1 MRNYHGSLTIGLL
14 TSRMHFEGPLW
25 KDRTSFIISARR
37 SYADLIIKPFM
48 DKDTKGGYYLYD
60 INTKLNHRFSD
71 RDRLF
76 FSFYHG
82 KDHASF
88 TNTSSYYFEEEKE
101 TDTRERQVMAWG
113 STLGALRWN
122 HIVSNRLFPIL

>member
-1 MRNYHGSLTIGLL
+1 
-14 TSRMHFEGPLW
+14 
-25 KDRTSFIISARR
+25 
-37 SYADLIIKPFM
+37 M

-113 STLGALRWN
+113 LSLIHIFMLTIAKTILKNTGKRNKRVPNATITQIKFWKLFLR
-122 HIVSNRLFPIL
+122 ILQGG

>member
-1 MRNYHGSLTIGLL
+1 MERPDII
-14 TSRMHFEGPLW
+14 
-25 KDRTSFIISARR
+25 IISARR

-76 FSFYHG
+76 SPFIMA
-82 KDHASF
+82 KIMPALQILLLI
-88 TNTSSYYFEEEKE
+88 TLKKKRRQTQ
-101 TDTRERQVMAWG
+101 ERDESW
-113 STLGALRWN
+113 LGEV
-122 HIVSNRLFPIL
+122 H

>member
-1 MRNYHGSLTIGLL
+1 MDHTLGILSIFTPESVKKVDLYKSSFPARYGGRLSSVIDVRTNDGDMRNYHGSLTIGLL

-60 INTKLNHRFSD
+60 INTN
-71 RDRLF
+71 
-76 FSFYHG
+76 
-82 KDHASF
+82 
-88 TNTSSYYFEEEKE
+88 
-101 TDTRERQVMAWG
+101 
-113 STLGALRWN
+113 
-122 HIVSNRLFPIL
+122 